1 MVSRVLKDPLTK
13 PWLLFLSNVLPVFE
27 KFNVFFQTSS
37 AATIHKVL
45 GESERLLK
53 TVLSFFIDTNI
64 IRINSYDLT
73 KIDYTNSSN
82 HIPDDQVFIGD
93 DTTALV
99 LHLKDNEG
107 ESVQNLFRGV
117 VKFYEFFVKKQ
128 LKLFDFMSQLLSA
141 LAFLDPE
148 KSVEYANFTVLLD
161 LLSSNIVNL
170 CVMVKFVMKRTVM
183 LPLFG

>member
-53 TVLSFFIDTNI
+53 TVLSFFINPSI
-64 IRINSYDLT
+64 IRINSGDLT

-82 HIPDDQVFIGD
+82 HLSDDQVFIGD
-93 DTTALV
+93 DTVALV
-99 LHLKDNEG
+99 VHLKENEG
-107 ESVQNLFRGV
+107 ESVHNFFKGV
-117 VKFYEFFVKKQ
+117 VKFYECFVKKQ
-128 LKLFDFMSQLLSA
+128 LKVFDF
-141 LAFLDPE
+141 
-148 KSVEYANFTVLLD
+148 KS
-161 LLSSNIVNL
+161 
-170 CVMVKFVMKRTVM
+170 
-183 LPLFG
+183 